1 MLIVLRLT
9 TIPMKKSCT
18 CDPSFPKPLMER
30 GMTMELPEGL
40 KPKKRLN
47 PTPVCD
53 LSSFNQNKENLEPNI
68 FKGTSSF
75 GIQLRSVVVNDSCL
89 KPVLDVPILNLPED
103 PWKTTSSTVPK
114 ETQEAFGAHLD
125 TAISAVE
132 EVLSEMSGDPL
143 SMEEIEKKSA
153 ELEQEQAA
161 AQTLLQLHQLCCL
174 DLPPARLRE
183 PIRRSLYSIPVASA
197 HLLPPVLRGETPVSP
212 QLFIGCTVPPAAE
225 NRVGVTTRAQT
236 RIGKVLTTF
245 GGMDTTESL
254 T

>member
-1 MLIVLRLT
+1 MA
-9 TIPMKKSCT
+9 M
-18 CDPSFPKPLMER
+18 D
-30 GMTMELPEGL
+30 LPEGL

-47 PTPVCD
+47 PTHVCD

-75 GIQLRSVVVNDSCL
+75 GTQLRSVGANDSSL
-89 KPVLDVPILNLPED
+89 QQVLDVPTLSPPED
-103 PWKTTSSTVPK
+103 PWTKMSNTVPK
-114 ETQEAFGAHLD
+114 ETQEVFGAHLD

-143 SMEEIEKKSA
+143 SMEEIEKKSL

-174 DLPPARLRE
+174 DLPPRRLRE
-183 PIRRSLYSIPVASA
+183 PTLRSLYSIPVESA
-197 HLLPPVLRGETPVSP
+197 HSLPHVLRGETPVSP
-212 QLFIGCTVPPAAE
+212 QLFIGCTVPPVAE